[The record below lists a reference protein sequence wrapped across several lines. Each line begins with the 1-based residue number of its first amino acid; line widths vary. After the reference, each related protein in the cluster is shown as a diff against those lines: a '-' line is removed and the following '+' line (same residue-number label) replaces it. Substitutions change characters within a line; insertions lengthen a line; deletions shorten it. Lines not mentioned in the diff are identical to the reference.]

1 MMATDVALGVDTVLQ
16 SQDVTYI
23 NLSAT
28 IEGIDFP
35 EEIWAWL
42 DVLGDAIKATETE
55 AELREKTFVA
65 DTPYKKVLLGGIHTY
80 LSGLKAVYA
89 LLRMELVSQAAGQ
102 ARLLCEGIITLTF
115 IRVDPDQRAI
125 AFLDY
130 ATIEAYEAASALIE
144 WESATANPT
153 PAAAVSLIR
162 DNLKAEYDKIRPR
175 YQFTD
180 RNGRTRRY
188 SNWANTSI
196 ADMAKVSK
204 QTERLY
210 ELIYRQLSSYVHGSA
225 WSFRHIPS
233 YTPRYYD
240 ANVVLADIGQVTLG
254 TLVVWQV
261 FTEFVETNLGWDM
274 HSAALNIVSKAQQL
288 AKLTGVKSKSP
299 DT

>member
-1 MMATDVALGVDTVLQ
+1 M
-16 SQDVTYI
+16 TYI
-23 NLSAT
+23 NLGAT
-28 IEGIDFP
+28 IECIDFP
-35 EEIWAWL
+35 EEIWAWF
-42 DVLGDAIKATETE
+42 DVLGDAIKATEME
-55 AELREKTFVA
+55 AAVREKTFIA

-89 LLRMELVSQAAGQ
+89 LLRIELVSQAAGQ
-102 ARLLCEGIITLTF
+102 ARLLCEGVITLTF
-115 IRVDPDQRAI
+115 IADDPEHRSV

-130 ATIEAYEAASALIE
+130 ATIEAYDAASALIE
-144 WESATANPT
+144 WESVTADSA
-153 PAAAVSLIR
+153 PAAAVTIIR
-162 DNLKAEYDKIRPR
+162 DNLLAEYEKICQR

-180 RNGRTRRY
+180 KKGRTRPY

-225 WSFRHIPS
+225 WSFRHVPS

-240 ANVVLADIGQVTLG
+240 ANVVLADITQVSLG

-261 FTEFVETNLGWDM
+261 FTEFVETHLGWDLR
-274 HSAALNIVSKAQQL
+274 SAAVVVANKAQEL
-288 AKLTGVKSKSP
+288 SKLTGVKSQGN
-299 DT
+299 